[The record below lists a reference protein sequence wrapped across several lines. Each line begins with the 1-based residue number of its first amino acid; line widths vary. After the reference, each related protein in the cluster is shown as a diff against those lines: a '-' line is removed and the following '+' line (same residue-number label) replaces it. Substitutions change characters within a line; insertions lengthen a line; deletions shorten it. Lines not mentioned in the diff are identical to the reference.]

1 MRIKSWHRALV
12 LPLILGFAV
21 PSDLYRTTAANA
33 SAATVGPMK
42 VPFGV
47 GERLTYGVKLSAF
60 NAGTTTMSVDS
71 IVRIRGVP
79 TYHTEFD
86 LKGHILFKHFDNHCE
101 SWIDTLKF
109 VSVHQVQTINGTT
122 KSYDFYGDRKVYV
135 RADTTFPSV
144 SEPLDECAFL
154 YFLRTIPLEVGKTYS
169 FDRYY
174 HAEKNPIVVTVE
186 KRERITVAAGDFD
199 AVLVHPVIKSNGMFS
214 VAGQADVWIATEGSR
229 PVLLLKTKL
238 SLGTLY
244 LELKDIGPK
253 P

>member
-1 MRIKSWHRALV
+1 MRIKPWGSRLLLPLV
-12 LPLILGFAV
+12 LSAAAAPGQRDVRA
-21 PSDLYRTTAANA
+21 TTAIRVP
-33 SAATVGPMK
+33 VGPIK
-42 VPFGV
+42 VPFEV

-60 NAGTTTMSVDS
+60 NAGSTTMSVDS
-71 IVRIRGVP
+71 IVRVRGMP

-101 SWIDTLKF
+101 SWIDTSKF
-109 VSVHQVQTINGTT
+109 VSLHQVQTLNGTT
-122 KSYDFYGDRKVYV
+122 KTYDFYGDRKVYV

-144 SEPLDECAFL
+144 AEPLDECAFL
-154 YFLRTIPLEVGKTYS
+154 YFLRTIPLEVGKTYT

-186 KRERITVAAGDFD
+186 KRQRITVAAGTFD

-214 VAGQADVWIATEGSR
+214 EAGQADVWIATEGTR
-229 PVLLLKTKL
+229 PILSLKTKL
-238 SLGTLY
+238 SLGTLN
-244 LELKDIGPK
+244 LELNDISPK